1 MEFWKPKITRDAPK
15 LMMSEKFQ
23 KIHVVK
29 VFFLSQ
35 LEVIPIKYMK
45 KPIKQWRME
54 WKKMEKF
61 LLLNVWII
69 AMLANYT
76 HEGRSRRR
84 QRRRQKKKKNH
95 HLLHFSIQFHVNL
108 ESGNFHLWKLW
119 KFYNFSYFSW
129 IFSHLFFYFSLFYS
143 IFCVN
148 FFVFLNFF

>member
-1 MEFWKPKITRDAPK
+1 MLIGILEAKDYQRCSKIDDVREIPKNPR
-15 LMMSEKFQ
+15 SQSF
-23 KIHVVK
+23 
-29 VFFLSQ
+29 FFLSQ

-84 QRRRQKKKKNH
+84 QRRRQKKKKKPPFIALFN
-95 HLLHFSIQFHVNL
+95 SIP
-108 ESGNFHLWKLW
+108 
-119 KFYNFSYFSW
+119 
-129 IFSHLFFYFSLFYS
+129 
-143 IFCVN
+143 C
-148 FFVFLNFF
+148 